1 MATATVKVEQISST
15 ASRGNARGHELV
27 MDRPEAKGGTNEGM
41 MGGEAV
47 LNGLGGCFMSN
58 LLAAAK
64 ARNIELKNA
73 RADIEGDMAD
83 APSMQSSGRTEQTG
97 HDCRT
102 RMYCGQYP
110 ACGGRAKHQGRLSGQ
125 SGKIKRKERARFRSE
140 KSEPATPNRS
150 LLISN
155 TLSMHQPW
163 PRS

>member
-1 MATATVKVEQISST
+1 MTGRKNCSHVVYHGLIDSAKEK
-15 ASRGNARGHELV
+15 LV

-83 APSMQSSGRTEQTG
+83 APSRFTAI
-97 HDCRT
+97 
-102 RMYCGQYP
+102 RMSVSAQCNP
-110 ACGGRAKHQGRLSGQ
+110 PEELNKLVTIA
-125 SGKIKRKERARFRSE
+125 ERGCIA
-140 KSEPATPNRS
+140 A
-150 LLISN
+150 N
-155 TLSMHQPW
+155 TLRAAVELSIKVV
-163 PRS
+163 